1 MVKKIGYARVS
12 TRRQLENN
20 SLDIQEAELLEEG
33 CSKVYKEQFSAKTT
47 DRPVFQEVLSMLEP
61 GDCLVVC
68 KLDRFSRTTLE
79 GMQLMQDLLKRN
91 IAVKILNFGGV
102 EGGFN
107 SKNKL
112 FFQIMMA
119 FAEYERDMIVER
131 CQSGKEWSKQD
142 PNFKDGRPKKFT
154 KEQLDLALSMLNCNG
169 GDKSY
174 KEVERLMGISKS
186 TLINEVKRRKRRKVQ
201 SNE

>member
-1 MVKKIGYARVS
+1 MAKKIGYARVS
-12 TRRQLENN
+12 TKKQLENN
-20 SLDIQEAELLEEG
+20 SLDMQERELLEEG
-33 CSKVYKEQFSAKTT
+33 CMKVYKEQFSAKTT
-47 DRPVFQEVLSMLEP
+47 DRPVFQEVLSILEP
-61 GDCLVVC
+61 GDCLVVS
-68 KLDRFSRTTLE
+68 KLDRFSRTTIE
-79 GMQLMQDLLKRN
+79 GMELMQDLLSKN

-131 CQSGKEWSKQD
+131 CQSGKEWAKQD
-142 PNFKDGRPKKFT
+142 PKFKDGRPKKFT
-154 KEQLDLALSMLNCNG
+154 NEQLDLAISMLSCMG

-186 TLINEVKRRKRRKVQ
+186 TLINEVKKRRL
-201 SNE
+201 NIN